1 MDDSQIVLVRE
12 PLGNLATFAVGDR
25 TLERVRIESDDLAK
39 RLLRLRCERVDIGIR
54 LADDTRLRDGDIVFV
69 DASHVVAVC
78 VDADDVLVCRP
89 QSIAQALAVA
99 HALGNRHLP
108 MQIDGD
114 ALVVRYD
121 RLVAALLA
129 ELGAPFAREART
141 LSVPFRHAHAPH
153 AHA

>member
-1 MDDSQIVLVRE
+1 MEEPQIVLVRE

-39 RLLRLRCERVDIGIR
+39 RILRLRAARGEFGIR
-54 LADDTRLRDGDIVFV
+54 LAGDTRLRDGDVV
-69 DASHVVAVC
+69 YADPSHVIAVR
-78 VDADDVLVCRP
+78 VDTDDVLVARP
-89 QSIAQALAVA
+89 RSIAQALAVA

-108 MQIDGD
+108 VQVDGD

-121 RLVAALLA
+121 RLVEVLLE
-129 ELGAPFAREART
+129 ELGTPFAREART
-141 LSVPFRHAHAPH
+141 LAVPFRHADAPH

>member
-1 MDDSQIVLVRE
+1 MKDAQIVLVRE

-39 RLLRLRCERVDIGIR
+39 RILRLRAERGEFGIR
-54 LADDTRLRDGDIVFV
+54 LADDTRLRDGD
-69 DASHVVAVC
+69 VVYADTSRVIAVC
-78 VDADDVLVCRP
+78 VDADDVLVARP
-89 QSIAQALAVA
+89 RSIAQALAVA

-121 RLVAALLA
+121 RLVEVLLG
-129 ELGAPFAREART
+129 ELEAPFTRETRT
-141 LSVPFRHAHAPH
+141 LAVPFRHADAPH

>member
-1 MDDSQIVLVRE
+1 MDDPQIVLVRE

-39 RLLRLRCERVDIGIR
+39 RILRLRAERGEFGIR
-54 LADDTRLRDGDIVFV
+54 LGGETRLRDGDVV
-69 DASHVVAVC
+69 YADTSHVVAVC
-78 VDADDVLVCRP
+78 VDADDVLVARP
-89 QSIAQALAVA
+89 HSIAQALAVA

-121 RLVAALLA
+121 RLVEVLLG
-129 ELGAPFAREART
+129 ELATPFTREART
-141 LSVPFRHAHAPH
+141 LVTPFRHADAPH
-153 AHA
+153 VHA